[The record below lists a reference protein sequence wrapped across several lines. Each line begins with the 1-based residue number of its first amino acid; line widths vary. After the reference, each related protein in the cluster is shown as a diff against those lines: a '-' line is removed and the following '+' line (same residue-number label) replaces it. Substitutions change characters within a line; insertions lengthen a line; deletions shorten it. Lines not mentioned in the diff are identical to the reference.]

1 MTLRPLLSLL
11 AALAVAPLALT
22 AQPAPAPAPEVLTE
36 TVIEC
41 AGLAETVSTADETIA
56 TFRDKVVV
64 VASNLRLTCDFLRVV
79 TSRKGDPKAIIGKQ
93 SYFKSLVATGNV
105 RLVQGDR
112 EATCGRAEIFPNEDR
127 VVLSRESKSEPHPS
141 VTFNKTSVMTGPRMI
156 LYRGER
162 RAVIEPEDGVG
173 VRFTGPSIKDLGFDK
188 PKTAAPAPGSAPTP
202 APITVPGLTPS
213 PTTPAPETPKQ
224 PE

>member
-11 AALAVAPLALT
+11 AALAVAPLALR
-22 AQPAPAPAPEVLTE
+22 AQPTPASAPEGLTE

-41 AGLAETVSTADETIA
+41 AGLSETVSTVDETIA

-64 VASNLRLTCDFLRVV
+64 TASNLRLTCDFLRVV

-127 VVLSRESKSEPHPS
+127 VVLSRESKAEPHPS
-141 VTFNKTSVMTGPRMI
+141 ITFNKTSVMTGPRMI

-188 PKTAAPAPGSAPTP
+188 PKTAAPAAGSTSAPAT
-202 APITVPGLTPS
+202 ITVPGITP
-213 PTTPAPETPKQ
+213 PPASATPETPKQ

>member
-11 AALAVAPLALT
+11 AALAVASPALR
-22 AQPAPAPAPEVLTE
+22 AQPAPAPAPEGLTE

-41 AGLAETVSTADETIA
+41 AGLAETVSTADETVA
-56 TFRDKVVV
+56 TFRDKVIV
-64 VASNLRLTCDFLRVV
+64 VASNLRLTCDFLKVV

-141 VTFNKTSVMTGPRMI
+141 VTFNKASVMTGPRMI

-188 PKTAAPAPGSAPTP
+188 PKSGAPAPAT
-202 APITVPGLTPS
+202 ITVPGLTP
-213 PTTPAPETPKQ
+213 PPANPATETPKQ

>member
-1 MTLRPLLSLL
+1 MTLRPHLVLVVL
-11 AALAVAPLALT
+11 AALLAPALR
-22 AQPAPAPAPEVLTE
+22 AQPAASPPPAAEVLTE

-41 AGLAETVSTADETIA
+41 AGPSETVSTGDETIV
-56 TFRDKVVV
+56 TFRDQVVV
-64 VASNLRLTCDFLRVV
+64 SANNLKLNCDFLRVI

-112 EATCGRAEIFPNEDR
+112 IATCGRAEIFPNEDR
-127 VVLSRESKSEPHPS
+127 VVLSRE
-141 VTFNKTSVMTGPRMI
+141 NKTEPFPSITFDKTVMTGPRMI

-173 VRFTGPSIKDLGFDK
+173 IRLIGPALKDLGFEK
-188 PKTAAPAPGSAPTP
+188 PKPGAPPATA
-202 APITVPGLTPS
+202 
-213 PTTPAPETPKQ
+213 PKQ
-224 PE
+224 P

>member
-1 MTLRPLLSLL
+1 MTLRPLLTLS
-11 AALAVAPLALT
+11 AALVLSFAALF
-22 AQPAPAPAPEVLTE
+22 AQSPAPVPTVSEGLTE

-41 AGLAETVSTADETIA
+41 AGLAETTSTENESVA

-64 VASNLRLTCDFLRVV
+64 TASNLRLTCDFLKVV

-105 RLVQGDR
+105 RLVQSDR
-112 EATCGRAEIFPNEDR
+112 VATCGRAEIFPNEDR
-127 VVLSRESKSEPHPS
+127 VVLSRQSKSEPFPS
-141 VTFNKTSVMTGPRMI
+141 VTFDKSVMTGPRMI

-173 VRFTGPSIKDLGFDK
+173 VRLTGPTIKDLGFDK
-188 PKTAAPAPGSAPTP
+188 LKPGAPKTAEPAAPAEA
-202 APITVPGLTPS
+202 
-213 PTTPAPETPKQ
+213 PKQ
-224 PE
+224 P

>member
-1 MTLRPLLSLL
+1 MTLRPLLTLS
-11 AALAVAPLALT
+11 AALVLSFAALYAQSPSPVPAV
-22 AQPAPAPAPEVLTE
+22 PEGLTE

-41 AGLAETVSTADETIA
+41 AGLAETTSTENESVA

-64 VASNLRLTCDFLRVV
+64 TASNLRLTCDFLKVV

-105 RLVQGDR
+105 RLVQSDR
-112 EATCGRAEIFPNEDR
+112 IATCGRAEIFPNEDR
-127 VVLSRESKSEPHPS
+127 VVLSRQSKSEPFPS
-141 VTFNKTSVMTGPRMI
+141 VTFDKSVMTGPRMI

-173 VRFTGPSIKDLGFDK
+173 VRLTGPTIKDLGFDK
-188 PKTAAPAPGSAPTP
+188 LKPGTVKAAEPAAPAEA
-202 APITVPGLTPS
+202 
-213 PTTPAPETPKQ
+213 PKQ
-224 PE
+224 P